1 MGDAIIYFSSLAYPA
16 NRATNRV
23 DRVLFRCE
31 STAWS
36 EPVPTRIASATI
48 QHRAWTDARRRD
60 SLGTVFGGFSYCPFT
75 VHFMPQNGYIRWN
88 GLKQAKR
95 LTASVDSK
103 HAGLA
108 LTV

>member
-60 SLGTVFGGFSYCPFT
+60 SLGTVFGGFSYCPFHVEKWLYSVERIEAGET
-75 VHFMPQNGYIRWN
+75 VDR
-88 GLKQAKR
+88 
-95 LTASVDSK
+95 SVDSK